1 MRTIVRGK
9 AKVKVEFGAKINVS
23 LQEGY
28 ARIDRFEWD
37 AYNEGCDLPDQ
48 VDRYK
53 RLYGHYP
60 ELVQVDKIYLSQ
72 SNRAWLKE
80 RNIRHIGS
88 PLGRKPKKVVKSY
101 YMKRKDRREAAER
114 NQIEGKFGQGKNG
127 YNLNLIRAK
136 LSSTSMSWIAAI
148 IFVMNLIRYT
158 KGFPGSILKWL
169 FANVMKMREEIIITF
184 MPAQRNL
191 GLI

>member
-1 MRTIVRGK
+1 MVT
-9 AKVKVEFGAKINVS
+9 
-23 LQEGY
+23 
-28 ARIDRFEWD
+28 
-37 AYNEGCDLPDQ
+37 

-53 RLYGHYP
+53 RLHSHYP

-88 PLGRKPKKVVKSY
+88 PLGRKPKKAAKSY

-127 YNLNLIRAK
+127 YNLNLIRAR

-158 KGFPGSILKWL
+158 RGFPGYILKRL
-169 FANVMKMREEIIITF
+169 IANVIKMREMIILTF

-191 GLI
+191 RLI